1 MSLEDFYKGFI
12 VISGLVITQLIL
24 GKKGAFPYGILFGL
38 NLYLIAGVV
47 ILTDLVLMLFLE
59 GMISVSRQRFKL
71 FKIIHDKFIKWQE
84 CLETSTL
91 GKRVLPIGKAGTLI
105 ITATPFSG
113 GVWAGLA
120 VSRILT
126 LRFNETIWLVGLG
139 SIIGCGLFLL
149 AALGF
154 IQFF

>member
-71 FKIIHDKFIKWQE
+71 FKIIHVATVVATVIATVGHIFMI
-84 CLETSTL
+84 S
-91 GKRVLPIGKAGTLI
+91 GK
-105 ITATPFSG
+105 
-113 GVWAGLA
+113 
-120 VSRILT
+120 
-126 LRFNETIWLVGLG
+126 
-139 SIIGCGLFLL
+139 
-149 AALGF
+149 
-154 IQFF
+154 